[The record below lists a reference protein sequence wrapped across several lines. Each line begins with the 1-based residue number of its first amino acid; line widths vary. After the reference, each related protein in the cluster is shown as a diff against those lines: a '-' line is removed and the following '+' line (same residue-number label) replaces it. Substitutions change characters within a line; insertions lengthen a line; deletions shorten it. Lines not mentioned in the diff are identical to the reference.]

1 MSTLDRIRR
10 ATPADLPKISELMVR
25 ACNTDHLPRVSAL
38 LSRGEMLVLATAP
51 ETVSAAACL
60 TTANGRGQLAFLVVD
75 PARPDMSELEERMR
89 AVAAALCEAEC
100 CRPAFSHAS

>member
-1 MSTLDRIRR
+1 M
-10 ATPADLPKISELMVR
+10 R
-25 ACNTDHLPRVSAL
+25 ACNTDHLPRVSDVELAAL

-51 ETVSAAACL
+51 ETISAAACL

-75 PARPDMSELEERMR
+75 PDMPELEERMR